1 MTFGKKI
8 QLRLSFLIRVTY
20 KQCRYL
26 LITDQQLFEQPFT
39 CERAQKLDTDLNL
52 AERVE
57 AFVSRFGR
65 LQDTVGDKLLPTL
78 LIVLG
83 EKPGAVIDN
92 LDRAERLGFLRSADE
107 WITMRQ
113 LRNQMIHEY
122 IEDMEV
128 LTHALNTGHAFVP
141 TLVNIANKMIAEAE
155 RRING

>member
-1 MTFGKKI
+1 LLDIVRREGKLLLKTDMRLFTSTI
-8 QLRLSFLIRVTY
+8 NANWVRQLEY
-20 KQCRYL
+20 
-26 LITDQQLFEQPFT
+26 D
-39 CERAQKLDTDLNL
+39 DDL
-52 AERVE
+52 AERLD
-57 AFVSRFGR
+57 AFVSRFGCM
-65 LQDTVGDKLLPTL
+65 QDTIGDKLLPAL